1 MPPLKDI
8 TTMIT
13 AARSRLIRFTM
24 IIQNFAQLD
33 AVYGKENAQTIRS
46 NCNNLLYLLT
56 TELAALKEIS
66 ELCGEVK
73 VKVGKGDKE
82 REETRPLVTVSD
94 LQKMKQFEAIIIRT
108 RMNPFRT
115 KLKANFQIDWG
126 IKKGEADPFVQREK
140 KPVAVFN
147 LKNYV
152 NEKRQASNPFMG
164 APGGFNPFMN
174 NSNPFAG
181 FTNPFISNPNQDE
194 ASNSNLK
201 TPNVPLNVDELV
213 KKIDEKIA
221 ELEKEEQEKEAIL
234 KENTKNIDSSKENI
248 FQENADSFKVNTN
261 QLEDINLD
269 FDYDSD
275 NAIVDEADEADETNK
290 ENVDLEAPTIKEN
303 NEDVS
308 DIYKNSTKIKITDD
322 QFFDDFFDG

>member
-1 MPPLKDI
+1 
-8 TTMIT
+8 
-13 AARSRLIRFTM
+13 
-24 IIQNFAQLD
+24 
-33 AVYGKENAQTIRS
+33 
-46 NCNNLLYLLT
+46 
-56 TELAALKEIS
+56 
-66 ELCGEVK
+66 
-73 VKVGKGDKE
+73 
-82 REETRPLVTVSD
+82 
-94 LQKMKQFEAIIIRT
+94 
-108 RMNPFRT
+108 MNPFRT

-164 APGGFNPFMN
+164 ASGGFNPFMN

-181 FTNPFISNPNQDE
+181 FNNPFISNPNQDE
-194 ASNSNLK
+194 VANSNLK

-213 KKIDEKIA
+213 KRIDEKIA

-234 KENTKNIDSSKENI
+234 KKNAKSLDSSKEKD
-248 FQENADSFKVNTN
+248 FQEASASFKSNDN
-261 QLEDINLD
+261 QYEDINLD
-269 FDYDSD
+269 FDYDND
-275 NAIVDEADEADETNK
+275 NTNAF
-290 ENVDLEAPTIKEN
+290 ENNKDVELEAPTIEEN